1 MSRLLVIDSLNLF
14 IRNYVV
20 KPYIS
25 KDGVPIGGVLGY
37 LQSLQMLVRE
47 MKPTEV
53 VICWDAPGGSVRR
66 KQKLKEYKA
75 GRKPIRLNRSFRNLT
90 EEQERENKTWQT
102 GKVLELLNGLPVI
115 QLMVEGIEADDII
128 AYVAQHEKYKG
139 WEHIIVSSDKDF
151 FQLCTGL
158 TTVYRPIQKKLMTH
172 INITEEHGV
181 HPNNFALAR
190 SMVGDK
196 SDNIIGIPR
205 IGLKTVAKTF
215 PFLREEKSATI
226 DDLMNHCNAMPK
238 KSKSIAS
245 ILENRS
251 LIEENY
257 SLMQLYVPDISPI
270 AAQKI
275 SYNINEF
282 EPEFNRTEFVT
293 MLARDGFH
301 NVRLDTLLSMMKLIV
316 NNSNTKNTCTS
327 KAAVL

>member
-90 EEQERENKTWQT
+90 EEQERENKIWQT

-115 QLMVEGIEADDII
+115 QLMIEGIEADDII

-257 SLMQLYVPDISPI
+257 SLMQLHQRVILFD
-270 AAQKI
+270 AALRARHQ
-275 SYNINEF
+275 S
-282 EPEFNRTEFVT
+282 NRSTE
-293 MLARDGFH
+293 
-301 NVRLDTLLSMMKLIV
+301 NLLQYQRI
-316 NNSNTKNTCTS
+316 
-327 KAAVL
+327 

>member
-282 EPEFNRTEFVT
+282 EPEFNRTEFIT

>member
-1 MSRLLVIDSLNLF
+1 MSRLLIIDSLNLF

-25 KDGVPIGGVLGY
+25 KDGIPIGGVLGY

-47 MKPTEV
+47 MNPTEV

-90 EEQERENKTWQT
+90 EEQERENKIWQT
-102 GKVLELLNGLPVI
+102 GKVLEFLNGLPVI

-128 AYVAQHEKYKG
+128 AYVSQHEKYKD
-139 WEHIIVSSDKDF
+139 WEQIIVSSDKDF

-172 INITEEHGV
+172 VNITEEHGI

-190 SMVGDK
+190 AIVGDK
-196 SDNIIGIPR
+196 SDNIVGIPR
-205 IGLKTVAKTF
+205 IGLKTVAKNF
-215 PFLREEKSATI
+215 PFLSEDNSATI
-226 DDLMNHCNAMPK
+226 DDLMNHCEALPK
-238 KSKSIAS
+238 KSKAITS
-245 ILENRS
+245 ILENRT
-251 LIEENY
+251 LIEDNY
-257 SLMQLYVPDISPI
+257 KLMQLYVPDISPI

-282 EPEFNRTEFVT
+282 EPEFNRTDFVT

-316 NNSNTKNTCTS
+316 NNSNTKNTCAS
-327 KAAVL
+327 KSAVL

>member
-90 EEQERENKTWQT
+90 EEQERENKIWQT

-172 INITEEHGV
+172 INITEEHGI

-190 SMVGDK
+190 SMVGDN

-205 IGLKTVAKTF
+205 IGLKTVAKNF

-226 DDLMNHCNAMPK
+226 DDLMDHCNAMPK
-238 KSKSIAS
+238 KSKAIAS

-282 EPEFNRTEFVT
+282 EPEFNRTEFIT

>member
-1 MSRLLVIDSLNLF
+1 VQRLLIIDSLNLF

-37 LQSLQMLVRE
+37 LQSLQMLIRE

-53 VICWDAPGGSVRR
+53 VICWDAPGGSIRR

-90 EEQERENKTWQT
+90 EDQERENKIWQT
-102 GKVLELLNGLPVI
+102 GKILEILNGLPVI
-115 QLMVEGIEADDII
+115 QLMVDGIEADDII

-139 WEHIIVSSDKDF
+139 WEHIIISSDKDF
-151 FQLCTGL
+151 FQLCSGL

-172 INITEEHGV
+172 INITEEHGI
-181 HPNNFALAR
+181 HPTNFALAR

-196 SDNIIGIPR
+196 SDNIIGISR
-205 IGLKTVAKTF
+205 IGLKTVAKIF
-215 PFLREEKSATI
+215 PFLSEDKNYTI
-226 DDLMNHCNAMPK
+226 DDLMEHCNSLSK
-238 KSKSIAS
+238 KNKSIYS
-245 ILENRS
+245 ILESRS
-251 LIEENY
+251 IIEDNY
-257 SLMQLYVPDISPI
+257 KLMQLYVPDISPI

-316 NNSNTKNTCTS
+316 NNYKTKNTCA
-327 KAAVL
+327 KASAVL

>member
-205 IGLKTVAKTF
+205 IGLKTVAKNF

-282 EPEFNRTEFVT
+282 EPEFNRTEFIT